1 MRVGFHQRLSVS
13 HRLRLIAV
21 AIFAIVLMPMLAAC
35 DPTPTVAIVAPD
47 HSTLASVKVEI
58 AATNDARELGLM
70 YRKHLDE
77 DAGMLFIFPTADP
90 VQFWMKNTP
99 IPLDLIFA
107 DSNGRVIGIVANAE
121 PFSEKN
127 VGGFGPTIYVLEVNG
142 GFGARH
148 NIAVGDELK
157 FSGLNPHTDR

>member
-1 MRVGFHQRLSVS
+1 MSRRM
-13 HRLRLIAV
+13 RLIAL
-21 AIFAIVLMPMLAAC
+21 AIFAIVLMPIMAAC
-35 DPTPTVAIVAPD
+35 DPAPTVAIVASD
-47 HSTLASVKVEI
+47 HSERASVKVEI

-77 DAGMLFIFPTADP
+77 NVGMLFIFPTADP

-99 IPLDLIFA
+99 IPLDMIFA

-127 VGGFGPTIYVLEVNG
+127 VGGFGPTMYVLEVSG
-142 GFGARH
+142 GFAARH
-148 NIAVGDELK
+148 DIVIGDELK

>member
-1 MRVGFHQRLSVS
+1 MRSVA
-13 HRLRLIAV
+13 L
-21 AIFAIVLMPMLAAC
+21 AIFAITLMPNLAAC
-35 DPTPTVAIVAPD
+35 DPTPTVVIAAPD
-47 HSTLASVKVEI
+47 HSRRVSVKVEI

-77 DAGMLFIFPTADP
+77 NAGMVFIFPTADP

-99 IPLDLIFA
+99 IPLDMIFA
-107 DSNGRVIGIVANAE
+107 DSNGRVIGMVTNAE

-127 VGGFGPTIYVLEVNG
+127 VGGFGPTMYVLEVNG
-142 GFGARH
+142 GFAARH
-148 NIAVGDELK
+148 NVVVGDELK

>member
-1 MRVGFHQRLSVS
+1 MLAGIQCFPMGRRLPF
-13 HRLRLIAV
+13 V
-21 AIFAIVLMPMLAAC
+21 ALTIFAIMLLPVLAAC
-35 DPTPTVAIVAPD
+35 DPTPTVAIVAPNQ
-47 HSTLASVKVEI
+47 STRASVKVEL

-77 DAGMLFIFPTADP
+77 NAGMLFIFPTADS

-99 IPLDLIFA
+99 IPLDMIFA
-107 DSNGRVIGIVANAE
+107 DSNGRVIGIVVNAE

-142 GFGARH
+142 GFAARH
-148 NIAVGDELK
+148 NLVVGDELR
-157 FSGLNPHTDR
+157 FSGFNPHTDR